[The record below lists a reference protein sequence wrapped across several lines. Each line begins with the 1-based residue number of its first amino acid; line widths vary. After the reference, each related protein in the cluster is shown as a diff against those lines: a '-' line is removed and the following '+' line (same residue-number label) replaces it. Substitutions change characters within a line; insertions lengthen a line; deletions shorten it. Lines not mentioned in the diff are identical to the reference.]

1 MNRDDVIDVLSVVAA
16 ATRRTVGEVDVDV
29 WQAVIGELPV
39 MGMVRGERVNMPL
52 KAVRDHLAEQPGV
65 WLEPGHVHQRVRAM
79 IRDHLERES
88 DEMRD
93 RRRAAIDARIAESV
107 DELAARKALPAAR
120 PRELKPN
127 PLTVRCPW
135 CKVDARYRCVIPRTA
150 ITMREYHPSRIEAA
164 ERAFEAEA
172 ARS

>member
-93 RRRAAIDARIAESV
+93 RRR
-107 DELAARKALPAAR
+107 
-120 PRELKPN
+120 
-127 PLTVRCPW
+127 PLG
-135 CKVDARYRCVIPRTA
+135 RTA
-150 ITMREYHPSRIEAA
+150 SDT
-164 ERAFEAEA
+164 ERGGG
-172 ARS
+172 